1 MSDKIKFVKIPQD
14 EINQITAVCKW
25 VCKHAHDPMGS
36 AQRLNLSKGLKI
48 PLQDGCTVKV
58 VF

>member
-1 MSDKIKFVKIPQD
+1 MIDKIKFVEIPHD
-14 EINQITAVCKW
+14 EMNEITAVCKHT
-25 VCKHAHDPMGS
+25 HAPMGS
-36 AQRLNLSKGLKI
+36 AQRLNLSSLKI